1 MSWLLKS
8 SIGRKFIMAI
18 SGLCAV
24 LFLLFHM
31 GMNLVSVISM
41 DAYQWICEMLGIN
54 WYALV
59 GTLALTVLFLVHIG
73 YAILLTLQNRKA
85 RGNDSYAVSNST
97 DAAWS
102 SKNMFV
108 LGVFILAFLLV
119 HLYDFWYKMQFSE
132 LFELAGAVHGSEVSY
147 LMHDLFA
154 SPVRLVIYLIG
165 LIALWLHLS
174 HGVWSMFQSVG
185 FNGRIWSPR
194 LKCAGYIVGT
204 IICVGFAIVPIFFFA
219 KSLLM

>member
-18 SGLCAV
+18 SGLCMV

-31 GMNLVSVISM
+31 CMNLVSVISM
-41 DAYQWICEMLGIN
+41 DTYQWICEMLGIN

-59 GTLALTVLFLVHIG
+59 ATLGLTALFLVHILF
-73 YAILLTLQNRKA
+73 AIWLTLQNKTA
-85 RGNDSYAVSNST
+85 RGNSKYAVTNSS

-108 LGVFILAFLLV
+108 LGVFLLAFLLV

-132 LFELAGAVHGSEVSY
+132 LLELSGAVHGSEVGY
-147 LMHDLFA
+147 LMNDLFA
-154 SPVRLVIYLIG
+154 SPVRLVIYLVG
-165 LIALWLHLS
+165 LVALWLHLS
-174 HGVWSMFQSVG
+174 HGVWSMFQTVG

-204 IICVGFAIVPIFFFA
+204 IICVGFAIVPIFFFV